1 MLGENLDL
9 SSDPPE
15 LPSQKA
21 RPNVRPHVGVTFACC
36 QVYALVYLN
45 RQRTAYQGHCPRCSK
60 KFEIKIDPAGTDSRF
75 FTAY

>member
-1 MLGENLDL
+1 MPGDYLDL

-15 LPSQKA
+15 RTGRNGERRQ
-21 RPNVRPHVGVTFACC
+21 RPFVGVTFACC
-36 QVYALVYLN
+36 GVYAQVYLN

-60 KFEIKIDPAGTDSRF
+60 KVEIRIDPAGSDSRF

>member
-1 MLGENLDL
+1 MPGDFLDL

-15 LPSQKA
+15 PVGRKHLPTN
-21 RPNVRPHVGVTFACC
+21 RPYVGVTFGCC
-36 QVYALVYLN
+36 QVYAQVYLN